1 MVGVFFGI
9 GSVEA
14 GFGGEFG
21 EIDAV
26 GGVAGRVGCRG
37 GGAGGGVG
45 GALGRGLIVGV
56 TAGIAITS
64 GLSAWLSWV
73 LAAETRNGERQPG
86 TLGQGMDLS
95 SRGCRGRPGWDRSEI
110 PFSGPHAGPVHDRAA
125 PVDEALAAEFVQE
138 CVVQVPPQTG
148 FGPLAEAAVR
158 GLERHPERRWQIPP
172 CASAGQHVHDRN
184 ELWLSG

>member
-21 EIDAV
+21 EIGAV

-86 TLGQGMDLS
+86 TVGQGMDLRAGVAAVDRAGTGQRSPFRPARRPRPRSRGS
-95 SRGCRGRPGWDRSEI
+95 SR
-110 PFSGPHAGPVHDRAA
+110 
-125 PVDEALAAEFVQE
+125 
-138 CVVQVPPQTG
+138 
-148 FGPLAEAAVR
+148 
-158 GLERHPERRWQIPP
+158 
-172 CASAGQHVHDRN
+172 
-184 ELWLSG
+184 